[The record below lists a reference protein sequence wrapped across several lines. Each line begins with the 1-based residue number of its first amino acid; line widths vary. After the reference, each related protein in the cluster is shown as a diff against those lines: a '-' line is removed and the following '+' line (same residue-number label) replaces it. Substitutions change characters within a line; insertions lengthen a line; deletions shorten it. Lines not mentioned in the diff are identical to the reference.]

1 MKNKLKLCLKSFGY
15 RELDNQTLAKPIA
28 FVIIT
33 VKIFDDKAIFRLLF
47 RQCNTQ
53 ETLQWTSNEL
63 IFNTEMFENNKL
75 LSSHIANIEFQ
86 MLTSYGVLYE
96 GITGEPWNFQLPT
109 DLIL

>member
-1 MKNKLKLCLKSFGY
+1 MKDSLKLCLKSFGY

-53 ETLQWTSNEL
+53 ETLQWTFEEL
-63 IFNTEMFENNKL
+63 IFTV
-75 LSSHIANIEFQ
+75 HIAEFSKIK
-86 MLTSYGVLYE
+86 L
-96 GITGEPWNFQLPT
+96 
-109 DLIL
+109 